1 MYYLDIISLKNCPY
15 SEAANSLVKDN
26 SIKSK
31 VTIINSD
38 VKEKYKTKGINTF
51 PQVYLKKEH
60 SSGSVLLGGYDN
72 LKTYYDL
79 VQQCKNK
86 KETLDSI
93 KIKIRD
99 SNNEIA
105 DKSILRL
112 IELMI

>member
-1 MYYLDIISLKNCPY
+1 MYYLNIISLKNCPY
-15 SEAANSLVKDN
+15 SEAANSLVKN
-26 SIKSK
+26 NNIKSK

-38 VKEKYKTKGINTF
+38 EKEKYKTDIINTF
-51 PQVYLKKEH
+51 PQVYLKKEN
-60 SSGSVLLGGYDN
+60 SSGSVLLGGYDT

-79 VQQCKNK
+79 VQQGKNK

-99 SNNEIA
+99 SNSDIT

-112 IELMI
+112 VELMI